1 MDPIAVYVSKQ
12 YVAIARRVPGEARFE
27 ACVEFDDRV
36 ARLVGVRLW
45 CRSLRDTPIEALGDA
60 VHDADR
66 LLRESRNR
74 ARRARRLEHS
84 SGANLVT

>member
-1 MDPIAVYVSKQ
+1 MDPIAIYASRQ
-12 YVAIARRVPGEARFE
+12 YVAVARRVPGEAKFE
-27 ACVEFDDRV
+27 GCVEFEDRV
-36 ARLVGVRLW
+36 ARLGGVRLW

-74 ARRARRLEHS
+74 ARRARRQASASRAS
-84 SGANLVT
+84 SIT